1 MKKIALVILSFVTL
15 FTACKNTKEEKI
27 IHLLN
32 EWSGRTIHFPQD
44 MNLISYVDTN
54 SAINFNEI
62 KKEYTILH
70 YVDTVGCI
78 SCKLQ
83 LSEWNKLIKELDSID
98 NRNVSCLI
106 SFFPMRKKELLKS
119 LKINKFKH
127 YIYIDERDSLNRLN
141 NFPEE
146 DAFRTF
152 LLDNN
157 DKVIAV
163 GNPIHNPNVKELYLK
178 IIRGEKVELEK
189 GKNDIKTE
197 VDVDKVSI
205 DLGSFDWKKIKKIIF
220 TLKNTGDKPLVI
232 QNINASCGCTTVSYS
247 QEPVQPGKEIKLD
260 ITYKADYP
268 EHFSKTITV
277 YCNTESSPIRLTI
290 SGDAK

>member
-1 MKKIALVILSFVTL
+1 MLFFVPLLVS
-15 FTACKNTKEEKI
+15 CKNSKEENI

-32 EWSGRTIHFPQD
+32 EWNEKTIRFPKNL
-44 MNLISYVDTN
+44 NLISYIDTN
-54 SAINFNEI
+54 SVVRFGEI

-70 YVDTVGCI
+70 YVDNSGCV

-83 LSEWNKLIKELDSID
+83 LSEWDKLIKELDSIGSH
-98 NRNVSCLI
+98 NINCLI

-119 LKINKFKH
+119 LKINRFKH
-127 YIYIDERDSLNRLN
+127 YVYIDERDSLNRLN
-141 NFPEE
+141 NFPKE

-178 IIRGEKVELEK
+178 IIRGEKVESK
-189 GKNDIKTE
+189 RGKNVVKTE
-197 VDVDKVSI
+197 VEIDKTSV
-205 DLGSFDWKKIKKIIF
+205 DLGSFDWQKTQKVIF

-232 QNINASCGCTTVSYS
+232 QNVNASCGCTTVSYS
-247 QEPVQPGKEIKLD
+247 QEPVQPEREIKLN
-260 ITYKADYP
+260 ITYKAEHP

-277 YCNTESSPIRLTI
+277 YCNVESSPIRLAI
-290 SGDAK
+290 LGDAK